1 MSKSGAADTAPS
13 GVPPKIG
20 RSVALIGIDGAGKST
35 VARQVVG
42 RLPFDAGYLYMG
54 VNLEA
59 SPVMLPTTRA
69 ALAIKR
75 RRGGRSDMTVG
86 HGEPAGRGGPIA
98 SIRRLIRISN
108 WLAEEGY
115 RALLARR
122 IQRRPAVVV
131 FDRHF
136 FCDYYA
142 SAVAPGR
149 LPRALDARLHGY
161 VLRRWYPRPDLT
173 LFLDAPPEVLVA
185 RKAGETVERLAKRR
199 LEYLDLSGVMPSFQ
213 VVDADRPVGEV
224 VDDVVGRIV
233 AFVVGGPT
241 DAGTKGR
248 AKELEGLDDAQPAA
262 IPASTVELAAA
273 VTQPPIVDTTSA
285 ASTR

>member
-1 MSKSGAADTAPS
+1 MSKSDAADTASATPLAR
-13 GVPPKIG
+13 VG

-35 VARQVVG
+35 VAREVVG

-86 HGEPAGRGGPIA
+86 HGEPGWRGTGPIA
-98 SIRRLIRISN
+98 SIRRLLRISN

-142 SAVAPGR
+142 SAVAPAVR
-149 LPRALDARLHGY
+149 PRALDARLHGY

-173 LFLDAPPEVLVA
+173 LFLDAPPDVLVA
-185 RKAGETVERLAKRR
+185 RKAGETVERVAIRR
-199 LEYLDLSGVMPSFQ
+199 LEYLELQGVMPAFQ
-213 VVDADRPVGEV
+213 IVDANRPVGEV

-233 AFVVGGPT
+233 AFVTGGPA
-241 DAGTKGR
+241 DAGMNGR
-248 AKELEGLDDAQPAA
+248 AKAPEALDALEPAPL
-262 IPASTVELAAA
+262 PAPDVELAAA
-273 VTQPPIVDTTSA
+273 VGQPPIADGTSA
-285 ASTR
+285 VGT

>member
-1 MSKSGAADTAPS
+1 MSKSDAADTASTTPS
-13 GVPPKIG
+13 ARIG
-20 RSVALIGIDGAGKST
+20 RTVALIGIDGAGKST
-35 VARQVVG
+35 VAHEVVS
-42 RLPFDAGYLYMG
+42 RLPFDASYLYMG

-86 HGEPAGRGGPIA
+86 HGEPGWRGTGPIA
-98 SIRRLIRISN
+98 SFRRFVRITN

-142 SAVAPGR
+142 TTIAPGR
-149 LPRALDARLHGY
+149 RPRAFDARLHGY

-173 LFLDAPPEVLVA
+173 LFLDAPPDVLVA
-185 RKAGETVERLAKRR
+185 RKAGEPVERVAIRR
-199 LEYLDLSGVMPSFQ
+199 LEYLELQGVMPAFQ
-213 VVDADRPVGEV
+213 IVDANRPVGEV

-233 AFVVGGPT
+233 AFVAGNPT
-241 DAGTKGR
+241 DAGTNGH
-248 AKELEGLDDAQPAA
+248 AKEAEALGSPEPTPLATPD
-262 IPASTVELAAA
+262 VELAAA
-273 VTQPPIVDTTSA
+273 IAQPPIVDSTSA
-285 ASTR
+285 VGT